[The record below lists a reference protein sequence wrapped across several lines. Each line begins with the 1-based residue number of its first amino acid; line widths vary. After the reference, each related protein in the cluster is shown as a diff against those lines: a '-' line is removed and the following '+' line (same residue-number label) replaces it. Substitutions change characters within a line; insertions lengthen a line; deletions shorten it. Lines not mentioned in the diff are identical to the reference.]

1 MYEREAPHQRPGKE
15 NSDPVHDSSTSR
27 EQDVERPVV
36 EKDDGKAKG
45 EPRHSPENSEELRLR
60 RSEEE
65 ARAGTREREAGALK
79 VRKSVRTEREQ
90 VRVPKRREEVDIER
104 VPGEGREA
112 SRADIGEVGEDEV
125 IVVQVFEEEVVVS
138 KRVVLKEEIRIRKK
152 VVVEEEVI
160 EVDLRKEVVDIED
173 TTRHGASH
181 GVEKHEDS
189 QNKV

>member
-1 MYEREAPHQRPGKE
+1 MYEHEAPHQRPGKE
-15 NSDPVHDSSTSR
+15 NLDPVHDDSR
-27 EQDVERPVV
+27 PRPEQDAERPIVNG
-36 EKDDGKAKG
+36 DDGKAKG
-45 EPRHSPENSEELRLR
+45 EPRHSSEDTEELRLR

-65 ARAGTREREAGALK
+65 VRAGTREREAGALK

-112 SRADIGEVGEDEV
+112 SEADIGEDGEDEV
-125 IVVQVFEEEVVVS
+125 IVVQVFEEEVLVS

-160 EVDLRKEVVDIED
+160 EVDLRKEEVDIED
-173 TTRHGASH
+173 TTRHGTSNSVSRAP
-181 GVEKHEDS
+181 EAAE
-189 QNKV
+189 